1 MTVAKTKTGRL
12 AAWAGLDLGEDI
24 AGEVPPLAPAPGAEP
39 RRLQG
44 HSFLRLAI
52 IKASRVTGPP
62 SGPACS

>member
-24 AGEVPPLAPAPGAEP
+24 AGEVLRCPAQGAEP
-39 RRLQG
+39 CRLQG